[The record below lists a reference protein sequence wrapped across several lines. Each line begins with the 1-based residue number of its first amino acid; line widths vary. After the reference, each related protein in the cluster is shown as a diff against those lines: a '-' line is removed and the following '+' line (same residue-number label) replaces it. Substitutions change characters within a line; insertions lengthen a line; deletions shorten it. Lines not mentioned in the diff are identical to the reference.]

1 MGDTS
6 KGRNRLPDV
15 MHVRPAQKSEL
26 DHLARVWHDSWRDGH
41 AHVVPAELTRRRTL
55 ESFRSRLQ
63 AAFADIRVVGP
74 IGAPVGFCIVMGDE
88 LSQLFVSASARGTGV
103 AGALMADA
111 EARLVANGVDTA
123 WLTCAIGNDN
133 AARFYER
140 RGWYRARI
148 VVSVLD
154 TPEGPFP
161 LEVWRYEKKLSS
173 RPRVG

>member
-1 MGDTS
+1 
-6 KGRNRLPDV
+6 
-15 MHVRPAQKSEL
+15 
-26 DHLARVWHDSWRDGH
+26 
-41 AHVVPAELTRRRTL
+41 
-55 ESFRSRLQ
+55 LQ

-103 AGALMADA
+103 AVALMADA

-123 WLTCAIGNDN
+123 WLTCAIGNDH
-133 AARFYER
+133 AARFYEK

-154 TPEGPFP
+154 TPAGPFP